1 MTNLATYYQ
10 NMAVKTASPAE
21 ITLML
26 YNGAIKFCN
35 LAIEGIEAK
44 NIMKAHTNFIKVQNI
59 IDELQTTLDFRYDV
73 AKDFNT
79 IYLKIMK
86 DLRVAN
92 VKKDIN
98 KAKEALEEIRD
109 MRDVWA
115 KIMKVAKTA

>member
-115 KIMKVAKTA
+115 KIMKAAKTA